1 MSRGALWRLRRLD
14 VPATLRH
21 RRAGVTVYR
30 DTELHLEPQAAI
42 DVAPGGRLL
51 LGTQWA
57 GSPFFAPGHVLVGRG
72 GRIEVGGHF
81 QVFTGLRVVVE
92 AGATLRLGSGYVNHD
107 TQILCFSSITIG
119 DDVAIAEQVVIRD
132 SDNHEVVGA
141 PSPPTAPVTIGDHV
155 WIGMRATIL
164 KGVTIGDGA
173 IVAAGA
179 VVTRDVAPATLV
191 AGVPA
196 VPKRTGVSWR

>member
-1 MSRGALWRLRRLD
+1 MSRGALGRLRRLD

-21 RRAGVTVYR
+21 RGAGMTVYR
-30 DTELHLEPQAAI
+30 DTALKL
-42 DVAPGGRLL
+42 DGDVVVAPGGRLS
-51 LGTQWA
+51 LGIQWA
-57 GSPFFAPGHVLVGRG
+57 GSPFFTPGHLIVGPG
-72 GRIEVGGHF
+72 GRVEVGGHF

-107 TQILCFSSITIG
+107 TRISCFSEITIG
-119 DDVAIAEQVVIRD
+119 DDVAIAEQVAIRD

-141 PSPPTAPVTIGDHV
+141 DAPSAAPITIGDHV

-179 VVTRDVAPATLV
+179 VVTRDVPPGTLV

-196 VPKRTGVSWR
+196 VVKREGVTWR